1 MAASVDVDL
10 HRVPGHVAIVGGGI
24 DEPSLA
30 DVVDGALDI
39 GLRWLTVEVLPSEWW
54 GDPLAVSQR
63 AFADAERLVVAR
75 RDELHARGVRIRGL
89 GRRDARV
96 PQRLCR
102 ALAETEALTA
112 SNHGM
117 TLTVAVDHDGRVELA
132 EAMAELAA
140 EVRDG
145 RRRASSID
153 EDALA
158 AHLTAPDLPDPDL
171 IVRTGNDTRTASF
184 LVWQSAYSE
193 LVFTDAR
200 WPDFRRDDLFAAVAE
215 YQRRE
220 RRFGAVEPLN

>member
-1 MAASVDVDL
+1 VAASTDVDL

-24 DEPSLA
+24 DEASLA

-39 GLRWLTVEVLPSEWW
+39 GLRWLTVEVLPSDWW
-54 GDPLAVSQR
+54 GDPLDVSRR

-75 RDELHARGVRIRGL
+75 RDELRARGVRIRGL

-117 TLTVAVDHDGRVELA
+117 TLTLAVDHDGQVVLA
-132 EAMAELAA
+132 DAMAALAA
-140 EVRDG
+140 EVREG

-200 WPDFRRDDLFAAVAE
+200 WPDFGRDDLFAAVAE

-220 RRFGAVEPLN
+220 RRFGAVEPLS

>member
-1 MAASVDVDL
+1 VDAAVDL

-24 DEPSLA
+24 DESSLA
-30 DVVDGALDI
+30 DVVDGALAI
-39 GLRWLTVEVLPSEWW
+39 GLRWLTVELVPTERW
-54 GDPLAVSQR
+54 GDPLVESRR
-63 AFADAERLVVAR
+63 AFADAERLLLAR
-75 RDELHARGVRIRGL
+75 RDELRARGVRVRAL
-89 GRRDARV
+89 GRRETRV
-96 PQRLCR
+96 PQRLVR
-102 ALAETEALTA
+102 VVAETETMTA
-112 SNHGM
+112 ANHGM

-132 EAMAELAA
+132 EAMAALAA
-140 EVRDG
+140 EVRER

-158 AHLTAPDLPDPDL
+158 AHLTTPDLPDPDL
-171 IVRTGNDTRTASF
+171 IVRTGGDTRTTGF

-200 WPDFRRDDLFAAVAE
+200 WPAFGRDDLLEAVAE